1 MGVVGNQYVGASQQI
16 IANGDTANGC
26 NVVVAS
32 YGAVVADSDA
42 RLVAICSPC
51 RQLQTALENI
61 VVADA
66 YVLTASEMIERPAE
80 NRLSEMCNMSTQ
92 VTCI

>member
-1 MGVVGNQYVGASQQI
+1 
-16 IANGDTANGC
+16 
-26 NVVVAS
+26 
-32 YGAVVADSDA
+32 
-42 RLVAICSPC
+42 LVAICSPC

-66 YVLTASEMIERPAE
+66 YVLTASEMIEMPAE
-80 NRLSEMCNMSTQ
+80 NRLSEMCKMSTQ